1 MISTGTVDNCW
12 WYGGY
17 GEQKENVQDAGCN
30 YRVVRH
36 GSH

>member
-17 GEQKENVQDAGCN
+17 GEQKENVREMPA
-30 YRVVRH
+30 VITE
-36 GSH
+36 